1 MNKLTEALFN
11 HQLPA
16 DLAASQR
23 LNRQLLDLVT
33 QLEQRVAELEDTAGS
48 GSSSR
53 NSSKPPSQDSPEQ
66 RAKRER
72 KPKSARKPGAQPG
85 HQGHQRVRVE
95 LSATDEQVHYYPD
108 TRCTCGAVCDV
119 AQEPYQRHQVFDLPE
134 VRSQITEYCLYEA
147 ICPGC
152 RQRRVARLPDSVPQG
167 QMGPGLISWIT
178 LMNGAYALSVSNI
191 QRLLKDH
198 WQLAFS
204 TGAVSQA
211 TCSVTEWLLP
221 LYQQIGQAV
230 RHLPVAHADETS
242 HYRNGERRWLWVLC
256 SSQVVYFLTHHS
268 RGKGAANG
276 LLDNFEGILVT
287 DQHGGYNDYPVEKRQ
302 LCWAH
307 IIRKFRKMSE
317 RVGRAGVLGK
327 QLWRLSRLIIHCR
340 NRWRSG
346 GYSDAGY
353 HARMQRFKQG
363 MHTLLCLGLE
373 IGPADPTQKARK
385 TANQC
390 RRLLTDESMLWT
402 FLQDRAIPT
411 TNNEAER
418 AIRPYVIWRKTSF
431 FSQSAR
437 GDQFRPVILTLTET
451 CKRLGLGVYGILRKV
466 CEQGLRGE
474 AITVRLPLGQH
485 AISA

>member
-11 HQLPA
+11 NHLPA
-16 DLAASQR
+16 DLAALQQ
-23 LNRQLLDLVT
+23 LNRKLVDLVV
-33 QLEQRVAELEDTAGS
+33 QLEQRVAELEENAS
-48 GSSSR
+48 SSSR

-66 RAKRER
+66 RAKREK
-72 KPKSARKPGAQPG
+72 KPKSSRKKGAQPG
-85 HQGHQRVRVE
+85 HQGHQRLLADPSVI
-95 LSATDEQVHYYPD
+95 DERIHYYPD
-108 TRCTCGAVCDV
+108 AQCHCGAVCNL

-134 VRSQITEYCLYEA
+134 VRSEVTEHCLYHA
-147 ICPGC
+147 VCPNC
-152 RQRRVARLPDSVPQG
+152 HKRHVARLPDTVPSG

-178 LMNGAYALSVSNI
+178 LMNGAYALSVSGI
-191 QRLLKDH
+191 QRLLKDQ
-198 WQLAFS
+198 WQLSFS

-211 TCSVTEWLLP
+211 TRSVTEWLLP
-221 LYQQIGQAV
+221 LYQQVGQTV
-230 RHLPVAHADETS
+230 RDLPVAHADETS
-242 HYRNGERRWLWVLC
+242 HYRNSERRWLWVLC
-256 SSQVVYFLTHHS
+256 SSKVVYFLAHYS

-276 LLDNFEGILVT
+276 LLADFDGILVT
-287 DQHGGYNDYPVEKRQ
+287 DQHGGYNDYPIEKRQ

-307 IIRKFRKMSE
+307 IIRKFKKISE

-327 QLWRLSRLIIHCR
+327 QLWRLSRLIVHFH

-346 GYSDAGY
+346 GYSDAVY
-353 HARMQRFKQG
+353 HARMQQFKQRL
-363 MHTLLCLGLE
+363 HTLLCLGLKVA
-373 IGPADPTQKARK
+373 PASTTQKASK

-390 RRLLTDESMLWT
+390 KRLLTDESMLWT
-402 FLQDRAIPT
+402 FLQSRDIPM

-451 CKRLGLGVYGILRKV
+451 CKRLGVGVYKLLRQV

-474 AITVRLPLGQH
+474 TVTVRLPLGQQV
-485 AISA
+485 ISA

>member
-11 HQLPA
+11 NQLPA
-16 DLAASQR
+16 NLAASQQ
-23 LNRQLLDLVT
+23 LNRQLLSLVAK
-33 QLEQRVAELEDTAGS
+33 LEQRVAELEENQ

-66 RAKRER
+66 RAKRE
-72 KPKSARKPGAQPG
+72 KNPKSPRKKGAQLG
-85 HQGHQRVRVE
+85 HQGHQRVLVDA
-95 LSATDEQVHYYPD
+95 SAVDKHHHYYPD
-108 TRCTCGAVCDV
+108 TQCTCGAVCDLSQ
-119 AQEPYQRHQVFDLPE
+119 APYQRHQVFDLPE
-134 VRSQITEYCLYEA
+134 VRSEVTEHCLYDA
-147 ICPGC
+147 VCPAC
-152 RQRRVARLPDSVPQG
+152 NKRQVARLPNTVPSG
-167 QMGPGLISWIT
+167 QMGAGLISWIT

-191 QRLLKDH
+191 QRLLKDQ
-198 WQLAFS
+198 WQLSFS

-211 TCSVTEWLLP
+211 TRSVTEWLQP
-221 LYQQIGQAV
+221 LYQQVGQAV
-230 RHLPVAHADETS
+230 RDLPVAHADETS
-242 HYRNGERRWLWVLC
+242 HYRNSERRWLWVLC
-256 SSQVVYFLTHHS
+256 SPQVVYFLTHYS

-276 LLDNFEGILVT
+276 LLGDFDGILVT
-287 DQHGGYNDYPVEKRQ
+287 DQHGGYNDYPIEKRQ

-307 IIRKFRKMSE
+307 IIRKFKKISE

-327 QLWRLSRLIIHCR
+327 QLWRLSRLLVHFR

-346 GYSDAGY
+346 HYTDACY
-353 HARMQRFKQG
+353 HARMQSFKQG

-373 IGPADPTQKARK
+373 IVPTDLKLRASK

-390 RRLLTDESMLWT
+390 KRLLTDEPMLWT
-402 FLQDRAIPT
+402 FLQDSAIPM

-451 CKRLGLGVYGILRKV
+451 CKRLGLGVYEILRKV

-474 AITVRLPLGQH
+474 TITVRLPLGQH
-485 AISA
+485 AIST